1 MLDSLSTAATHITD
15 HNWSFYGIIAEKRKK
30 VNNFFHIFRIFS
42 IFSEKKK
49 KNFQIGIYR
58 ADAQNAKLGFI
69 VPFVCCAN
77 LPLPC
82 HCEAAF
88 AAVAISRYNL
98 TTIIAHEIE
107 VSVKM
112 CHNLNILRYPTFYQE
127 IATSLRSSQ

>member
-49 KNFQIGIYR
+49 KNYHNGIYR

-69 VPFVCCAN
+69 AQFVRCDQLPTTVSLRGGFCRRGN
-77 LPLPC
+77 LP
-82 HCEAAF
+82 
-88 AAVAISRYNL
+88 VQSNNYNC
-98 TTIIAHEIE
+98 T
-107 VSVKM
+107 
-112 CHNLNILRYPTFYQE
+112 
-127 IATSLRSSQ
+127 